1 MRYIFRRSNAL
12 WINMVITCDIK
23 IMLRKISEKELSD
36 TNFARLKKALIYIKN
51 NLIDSDKMYFTVD
64 SLTDINNITGSNHIT
79 LRKVNNKWN
88 GYDKM
93 YMDSDLTEDNLYQ
106 LLDPLNERKINH
118 RDFYS
123 VLLDNI
129 HPFYDRNGRTLKLS
143 FVSNFN

>member
-1 MRYIFRRSNAL
+1 
-12 WINMVITCDIK
+12 
-23 IMLRKISEKELSD
+23 
-36 TNFARLKKALIYIKN
+36 
-51 NLIDSDKMYFTVD
+51 MYFTVD

-79 LRKVNNKWN
+79 LRKVNNKSN

-93 YMDSDLTEDNLYQ
+93 YMDSDLIEDNLYQ

-129 HPFYDRNGRTLKLS
+129 HSFYGRNGRTLKIS